1 MTAVSKIIA
10 EEIASQ
16 GPIPFSRFMHLALYC
31 PVYGYYEAE
40 KDRIGQKGDFITSV
54 STGPLFGR
62 ILAYVF
68 AGWLKALLN
77 APGAPSRVQLVEAA
91 GHDARLARDILTGLA
106 TDEPD
111 LVQAVDYW
119 LLEPSASRREWQRQ
133 TLASA
138 PSVYWASHLSELNYG
153 RQLRGVIF
161 SNELLDAMPIRR
173 FGWDATARQWFEW
186 GVGFSGNAFHW
197 HRLPVTAPRFD
208 FPPKLAEVLPDG
220 FILEIGDAAVEW
232 WKTAASRLEAGLL
245 VTLDYGHL
253 QPLAPERAQGTL
265 RAYHKHTVFKDVL
278 SQPGKQ
284 DITAHVNFAAIRQAG
299 EAVGLETLFL
309 QSQSRFLG
317 RAFTEMCQRN
327 PSLLNPSTVGQFHSL
342 THPHHLG
349 SAFSVLAQG
358 RAGSPSQPSGSTLQA
373 HSSVHN

>member
-16 GPIPFSRFMHLALYC
+16 GPIPFSRFMQLALYC

-62 ILAYVF
+62 ILASVF
-68 AGWLKALLN
+68 AGGLKSLLN

-91 GHDARLARDILTGLA
+91 GHDARLALDILAALT

-111 LVQAVDYW
+111 LARAVDYW
-119 LLEPSASRREWQRQ
+119 LLEPSAARRDWQRQ
-133 TLASA
+133 TLAGA
-138 PSVYWASHLSELNYG
+138 ASVYWASDLPGLNHG
-153 RQLRGVIF
+153 RQVCGVIF

-186 GVGFSGNAFHW
+186 GVGFSGKAVHFHW
-197 HRLPVTAPRFD
+197 HRLPGTAPQFD
-208 FPPKLAEVLPDG
+208 FPPHLTEVLPDG
-220 FILEIGDAAVEW
+220 FILEIGDAAVDW
-232 WKTAASRLEAGLL
+232 WKTAASRLEAGWL

-253 QPLAPERAQGTL
+253 QPLAPERARGTL
-265 RAYHKHTVFKDVL
+265 RAYHKHTVSEDVL
-278 SQPGKQ
+278 SHPGEQ

-299 EAVGLETLFL
+299 EAVGLETLLF

-327 PSLLNPSTVGQFHSL
+327 PSLLNPSTVRQFHSL

-349 SAFSVLAQG
+349 AAFSVLAQ
-358 RAGSPSQPSGSTLQA
+358 RR
-373 HSSVHN
+373 